1 VQTLKIDSEMANL
14 IYNIPTTNDGE
25 QHKDDNNNIKK
36 YLEFNKDSVSD
47 LAQKNYEKLVEA
59 LTNDSNFN
67 AATSSSNP
75 SLSQLQSSSTFP
87 MLFFIYTFIRLGL
100 MVCIGRL

>member
-1 VQTLKIDSEMANL
+1 MANL

-59 LTNDSNFN
+59 LTNDSNSKP
-67 AATSSSNP
+67 ATSSSNP
-75 SLSQLQSSSTFP
+75 SLSQPQSSSTFP